1 MATQVKTGLI
11 ANDAITDAKIAN
23 VALTGVT
30 ASSGDSS
37 TSLATT
43 AFVAG
48 EINSL
53 IDSAPG
59 ALNTL
64 NELAAALGDDANF
77 STTVTNSIATKLP
90 LAGGTLTGNLIIS
103 KSGDLHNRFTSTA
116 GDSKLTIESADSK
129 DAWINLSGATNEMS
143 IGYERTSSEFR
154 VSNSDTLASNVR
166 LAISSST
173 GNATFSGNI
182 TSGSH
187 LINASS
193 SAFGGS
199 SVQGFNTDFLVD
211 TGQGYS
217 RHNSYHTGGSNHQF
231 LVNATGSTT
240 NTVAFELNKDAHATF
255 ASRIY
260 PGEHVIF
267 QSSTGYLQFPGAS
280 SRAWAMAS
288 SGGTAAPGTQSATF
302 GFHHWSGSAWSN
314 PINITASGKLGI
326 GTDNPDNTLHIL
338 KASAGSVQGNTN
350 SPLTVEND
358 TNNYIQVLA
367 PDSSE
372 SGILFG
378 NPTNVASVGIVAH
391 GTAGAGGMDFR
402 VGGNQTY
409 MQLKSD
415 GYLEIHNNR
424 GEYGLELRSASS
436 RSGLVIKKPGT
447 SSIDGSALV
456 LSDGTYRLGTA
467 NDYHMYMYSS
477 GNTAGVT
484 AGYNV
489 IGPDAD
495 QLTGMGITPTHGK
508 LEVQGSAHDATLIVS
523 NDDLSGSANS
533 IGFDGRG
540 GRYLTSNGTSW
551 DSDGK
556 DPGLVI
562 GSNHTSANTRKN
574 LGIVL
579 HNESNADN
587 VMSPGI
593 FFGSKS
599 ASGSYNT
606 AYAYIMGKTKTSGAD
621 TNWKTGEIH
630 MDTAGQH
637 SGLGGSA
644 TYFGD
649 NPAFR
654 MSQGGVLH
662 FPNQAHAY
670 GHFTSNNTS
679 LATGWGMTVESS
691 QGVTYTN
698 HSSHGNGITV
708 IEEGYYGM
716 WATGLYQYSGSPGTY
731 VYVGWA
737 INGAQHHHWHSN
749 HTLENN
755 HDFVSLVFG
764 YLSAGDHI
772 TMENTSA
779 GMASQWGGNHSFFSI
794 WKVG

>member
-43 AFVAG
+43 AFVTG

-90 LAGGTLTGNLIIS
+90 LAGGTLTGALTINHANGLTVHDTNGTS
-103 KSGDLHNRFTSTA
+103 SNRLKFLYNGTSGVATLGPDSSSGNTSLAIGTSSATA
-116 GDSKLTIESADSK
+116 GFATALTLDS
-129 DAWINLSGATNEMS
+129 N
-143 IGYERTSSEFR
+143 R
-154 VSNSDTLASNVR
+154 
-166 LAISSST
+166 
-173 GNATFSGNI
+173 NATFSGSI
-182 TSGSH
+182 TATGLNSTAGTVQ
-187 LINASS
+187 
-193 SAFGGS
+193 FTDGGS
-199 SVQGFNTDFLVD
+199 TFDSSDSN
-211 TGQGYS
+211 GYS
-217 RHNSYHTGGSNHQF
+217 HFTQMNGSAQIGFSRTGGSTGTGYIGADSNF
-231 LVNATGSTT
+231 VLNVYNGSFAKKASISTSGDAAFTGSVSADGNISLGGADGDDAVLSLTANTGNWVFT
-240 NTVAFELNKDAHATF
+240 NV
-255 ASRIY
+255 
-260 PGEHVIF
+260 
-267 QSSTGYLQFPGAS
+267 QSNRNLEISDSDGTGKVLTIDT
-280 SRAWAMAS
+280 
-288 SGGTAAPGTQSATF
+288 SGQV
-302 GFHHWSGSAWSN
+302 
-314 PINITASGKLGI
+314 GI
-326 GTDNPDNTLHIL
+326 GTDNPDNTLHIH
-338 KASAGSVQGNTN
+338 KASAGTVQGNTN

-358 TNNYIQVLA
+358 TNNYIQMLS
-367 PDSSE
+367 PDSTE

-378 NPTNVASVGIVAH
+378 NPTNTASVGIVAH
-391 GTAGAGGMDFR
+391 GSAGAGGMDFR
-402 VGGNQTY
+402 VGGNQSY

-415 GYLEIHNNR
+415 GYLQIHNNR
-424 GEYGLELRSASS
+424 GEYGLELRSTSN

-456 LSDGTYRLGTA
+456 LSNGTFRLGTA

-477 GNTAGVT
+477 GNSAGVT
-484 AGYNV
+484 AGYNI

-495 QLTGMGITPTHGK
+495 HLTGMGILPTHGK
-508 LEVQGSAHDATLIVS
+508 LEVQGSAHDAAVVVS
-523 NDDLSGSANS
+523 NDDLSGSTGG

-562 GSNHTSANTRKN
+562 GSNHSTANTRKN

-593 FFGSKS
+593 FFGSRS
-599 ASGSYNT
+599 TSGSYNT

-621 TNWKTGEIH
+621 SNWKTGEIH

-637 SGLGGSA
+637 NGLGGSA
-644 TYFGD
+644 TYLGN

-670 GHFTSNNTS
+670 GHFTSSNTTMN
-679 LATGWGMTVESS
+679 TGWGMSVESN
-691 QGVTYTN
+691 QGTTYTN
-698 HSSHGNGITV
+698 HGTHGLGITV
-708 IEEGYYGM
+708 MEEGYYGM
-716 WATGLYQYSGSPGTY
+716 WATGLYQYTGSPGTY

-737 INGAQHHHWHSN
+737 INGAQNHHWHSN
-749 HTLENN
+749 HTVENN
-755 HDFVSLVFG
+755 HDFVSLVFA

-772 TMENTSA
+772 TMENSSSA
-779 GMASQWGGNHSFFSI
+779 MASQWGGNHSFFSI